1 MAARAPDRA
10 FAALVFG
17 ALSIAFAP
25 ILVRLSELEPTV
37 TAFYRLAL
45 AAPLLWLAG
54 ARARNEPPAPPKLW
68 WLLLPGLF
76 FAGDLGVWHWSIRFT
91 SVANATL
98 LANFAPVF
106 VTLGGWIVFRRRF
119 GRLFLLGMAIALA
132 GACAL
137 MGDSLT
143 LSGDHLL
150 GDALG
155 LLTAV
160 FYGAYI
166 LSVGRLREMGIG
178 TVTILAWSTTTA
190 ALLLLPVSALARES
204 FVPLTWMGWAVLLG
218 LALVSHIGG
227 QGLIAFAL
235 AHLPAAFTSVTLLA
249 QPVLAALLAW
259 LLFEEHLS
267 TLQVLGALV
276 ILAGILLAR
285 RASDRPTPAP

>member
-1 MAARAPDRA
+1 
-10 FAALVFG
+10 
-17 ALSIAFAP
+17 
-25 ILVRLSELEPTV
+25 
-37 TAFYRLAL
+37 
-45 AAPLLWLAG
+45 
-54 ARARNEPPAPPKLW
+54 
-68 WLLLPGLF
+68 LPGLF
-76 FAGDLGVWHWSIRFT
+76 FAGDLGIWHWSIRFT

-106 VTLGGWIVFRRRF
+106 VTLGGWLLFGRRF
-119 GRLFLLGMAIALA
+119 GTLFLIGMAIALL

-143 LSGDHLL
+143 LSGEQLL

-155 LLTAV
+155 LLTAL

-166 LSVGRLREMGIG
+166 LSVGQLREMGIG

-190 ALLLLPVSALARES
+190 ALLLLPASALAGES
-204 FVPLTWMGWAVLLG
+204 FLPPTWVGWAVLLG
-218 LALVSHIGG
+218 LAVVSHIGG

-249 QPVLAALLAW
+249 QPVLAAFLAW
-259 LLFEEHLS
+259 ILFEEGLS
-267 TLQVLGALV
+267 ALQVSGALV

-285 RASDRPTPAP
+285 RGSDRPTPAP

>member
-1 MAARAPDRA
+1 MAAKAPDRA
-10 FAALVFG
+10 FAALLFG
-17 ALSIAFAP
+17 ALGIAFAP
-25 ILVRLSELEPTV
+25 IFVRLSELEPTV

-54 ARARNEPPAPPKLW
+54 ARALRHPPAPRRVW

-76 FAGDLGVWHWSIRFT
+76 FAGDLGIWHWSIRFT

-106 VTLGGWIVFRRRF
+106 VTLGGWLLFGRRF
-119 GRLFLLGMAIALA
+119 GRLFLVGMAIALL

-137 MGDSLT
+137 MGDSFT
-143 LSGDHLL
+143 LSGKHVL

-155 LLTAV
+155 LLTAL

-166 LSVGRLREMGIG
+166 LSVGRLREMGMG
-178 TVTILAWSTTTA
+178 TVTILTWSTTTA
-190 ALLLLPVSALARES
+190 ALLLLPVSALAQES
-204 FVPLTWMGWAVLLG
+204 FLPPTWTGWAVLLG
-218 LALVSHIGG
+218 LAVVSHIGG

-235 AHLPAAFTSVTLLA
+235 AHLPAALTSVTLLA

-259 LLFEEHLS
+259 LLFEEYLS
-267 TLQVLGALV
+267 ALQMIGALV